1 MALVFVRLS
10 FCAQHTPAAASLT
23 ACLFGFS
30 SFCIPSYSACLCGE
44 GLPHAAIS
52 SGIVA
57 FFRFVLHSDPRFSP
71 LESLGPCPLLSRR
84 AGWRGPFF
92 LFVFGASSL
101 LVCFSWL
108 VVRHDSIAYRH
119 SDGTSIFRVVSSC
132 FAGTDAVH
140 PYTATSR
147 VRFIR
152 GPVVTRKRRGVG
164 RQRVIA
170 RSDYLTQT
178 EYLEET
184 VLRAEARS
192 CAGRRSCSHPWDG
205 TQLCRQAQLLSSM
218 GWPSVFIHVAVPE

>member
-1 MALVFVRLS
+1 MFLSLRLLALAGRARPARLALV
-10 FCAQHTPAAASLT
+10 
-23 ACLFGFS
+23 LF
-30 SFCIPSYSACLCGE
+30 L
-44 GLPHAAIS
+44 
-52 SGIVA
+52 
-57 FFRFVLHSDPRFSP
+57 
-71 LESLGPCPLLSRR
+71 
-84 AGWRGPFF
+84 FF
-92 LFVFGASSL
+92 LSSFGASSL

-108 VVRHDSIAYRH
+108 VVRHNSIAYRH
-119 SDGTSIFRVVSSC
+119 SADTSIFRVVFSC
-132 FAGTDAVH
+132 FAGTDVVH

-184 VLRAEARS
+184 ILRAEARS

-205 TQLCRQAQLLSSM
+205 QVYLYT
-218 GWPSVFIHVAVPE
+218 

>member
-1 MALVFVRLS
+1 
-10 FCAQHTPAAASLT
+10 
-23 ACLFGFS
+23 
-30 SFCIPSYSACLCGE
+30 
-44 GLPHAAIS
+44 
-52 SGIVA
+52 
-57 FFRFVLHSDPRFSP
+57 
-71 LESLGPCPLLSRR
+71 LLSRR

-205 TQLCRQAQLLSSM
+205 QVYLYTWLYRSEASVCCHCFCFSAFDIIKAVQLLL
-218 GWPSVFIHVAVPE
+218 WQAIAFLFPRPSALFGG